1 VSELHK
7 LTALTKLRL
16 GYYDVDTS
24 GSLCECVRGIAS
36 LTQLLFFNLGTN
48 STEATVGCLMPLT
61 NLTALTNLKWYHAR
75 GQSDVVLRTST
86 QVSKLLVYHCLH
98 AYVVQLMATVHEQ

>member
-1 VSELHK
+1 
-7 LTALTKLRL
+7 
-16 GYYDVDTS
+16 
-24 GSLCECVRGIAS
+24 
-36 LTQLLFFNLGTN
+36 
-48 STEATVGCLMPLT
+48 MPLT